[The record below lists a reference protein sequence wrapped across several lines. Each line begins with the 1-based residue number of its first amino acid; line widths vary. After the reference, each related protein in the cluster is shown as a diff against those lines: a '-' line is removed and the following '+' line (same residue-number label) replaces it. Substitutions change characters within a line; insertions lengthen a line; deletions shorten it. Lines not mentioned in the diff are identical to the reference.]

1 MFALLVT
8 VLLLW
13 LGIGLA
19 VSVLV
24 GSCMDEDRMPAIR
37 RGG

>member
-1 MFALLVT
+1 MITLLVT
-8 VLLLW
+8 ILLLW

-19 VSVLV
+19 VSLLV